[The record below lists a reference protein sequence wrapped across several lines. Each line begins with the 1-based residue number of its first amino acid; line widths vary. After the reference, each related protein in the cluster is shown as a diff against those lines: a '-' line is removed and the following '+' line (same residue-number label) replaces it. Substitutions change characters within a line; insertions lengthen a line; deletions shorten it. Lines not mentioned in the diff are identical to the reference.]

1 MKVKGTKC
9 GKFINEKSVLGHFR
23 SLKGCPSVFLV
34 GRCLLWV
41 RSWDKGR
48 YCRYDR
54 VAVDCA
60 NISRVPNAK
69 STQGPKN

>member
-1 MKVKGTKC
+1 MYESKC
-9 GKFINEKSVLGHFR
+9 GKFMYEKSVLRHFR

-34 GRCLLWV
+34 GRCLLWD

-48 YCRYDR
+48 YLIYDR

-60 NISRVPNAK
+60 NISRVPNGE